1 MKVFV
6 DWLFEN
12 PSATGRAA
20 IRTLLQGVV
29 TATIAISAVDVS
41 GNVIGLN
48 GTIGLFAI
56 IAIIPPLLSV
66 IMNGIKQGSTTS
78 TR

>member
-1 MKVFV
+1 MKAFV

-12 PSATGRAA
+12 PSATGRSA

-56 IAIIPPLLSV
+56 IAVIPPVLSV
-66 IMNGIKQGSTTS
+66 IMNGIKQGSTAS